1 MYLEERTRNAILYIP
16 EAPGWKP
23 EVFNYALIQPQRKI
37 FLRMKGPQNPNNLLQ
52 LQAEKIPYIGLSV
65 MAMSKILRI
74 CFSEKHYNK
83 IFLEAFP
90 S

>member
-1 MYLEERTRNAILYIP
+1 MQYIP

-23 EVFNYALIQPQRKI
+23 EVFNYALRQPQRKI

-74 CFSEKHYNK
+74 SFSEKHFKK
-83 IFLEAFP
+83 IFL
-90 S
+90 

>member
-1 MYLEERTRNAILYIP
+1 MQYIP

-23 EVFNYALIQPQRKI
+23 EVFNYALRQPQRKI

-74 CFSEKHYNK
+74 CFSEKHYKK
-83 IFLEAFP
+83 IFL
-90 S
+90 